1 MSVQLSELIE
11 KIKKEGLDAAE
22 QEAARIRRQAEEQAA
37 RIVEEA
43 KAEAGSLLSRAQA
56 EALRFEQTGREGVRQ
71 AGRDV
76 VLNLRKELE
85 GLFTTLLQ
93 RRVSAAL
100 QGDAVKD
107 ALVSLFRNWRS
118 DAGAAA
124 EVLVPARTWEAM
136 RDQLLAAMAEQIKA
150 GLTIKPAG
158 SVRAGFRV
166 AEKDG
171 RAYFDFTDAALVEFL
186 IEHLN
191 PRLAECLREQAG

>member
-11 KIKKEGLDAAE
+11 RIKKEGLEAAE
-22 QEAARIRRQAEEQAA
+22 QDAARIRTQAEEQAA
-37 RIVEEA
+37 RIVDEA
-43 KAEAGSLLSRAQA
+43 KAQAESLLARARA

-76 VLNLRKELE
+76 VLNLRKQIEH
-85 GLFTTLLQ
+85 LFAAILGSQ
-93 RRVSAAL
+93 VSAAL
-100 QGDAVKD
+100 QGDAVKE
-107 ALVSLFRNWRS
+107 ALASLFRNWRMDS
-118 DAGAAA
+118 DAAP
-124 EVLVPARTWEAM
+124 EVLVPAKTWDAM
-136 RDQLLAAMAEQIKA
+136 RDGLLAALAEQIRG

-171 RAYFDFTDAALVEFL
+171 RAYFDFTDAALAEFL
-186 IEHLN
+186 MEHLN